1 MDTTK
6 NTWEHLRSNIDFI
19 EEKIG
24 YKFRDKNLLLQA
36 FTSKSF
42 GAENP
47 DFADND
53 ILEFYGDAELY
64 KFMSD
69 WLYDSFTVYP
79 DGKQNN
85 QLTSKKKVGT
95 LSEIRKNY
103 IKKESLA
110 RCLRMKQLDQFILLG
125 KSDLNNNSADS
136 DSILEDVFEAI
147 IGAVKADTEKQ
158 ANQIN
163 YFPQYN
169 ISNQYETIKK
179 VCHNLY
185 EMYDFEKDYVNEI
198 YEFCNDYGVE
208 PSFRKSGYSSPVT
221 CRLEIPDLNIYSEG
235 KGKSFEVAKM
245 EACKN
250 AMDDCN
256 IYDMRQEV
264 GEPEFDKAVSQ
275 LNMLYQK
282 GYITKPD
289 YKFKNETQEDG
300 RQLWTCYCYI
310 TTYEDKE
317 DYNHRGIGKEYSKSD
332 SKKAAAY
339 DMLYFIFNET
349 PEQEQDSTWTCPYCG
364 AENSSESNVCQTCF
378 DEGD

>member
-6 NTWEHLRSNIDFI
+6 NTWEHLRSNLGFI

-24 YKFRDKNLLLQA
+24 YKFKDKNLLIQA

-64 KFMSD
+64 NFMSD

-110 RCLRMKQLDQFILLG
+110 RCIRLKQLDQFILLG
-125 KSDLNNNSADS
+125 KSDLNNNATDS

-158 ANQIN
+158 TNQI
-163 YFPQYN
+163 YLPQYN

-185 EMYDFEKDYVNEI
+185 EMYDFEKDYLTEI
-198 YEFCNDYGVE
+198 YEFCNDYDVV
-208 PSFRKSGYSSPVT
+208 PSFERVCYSSLVT
-221 CRLEIPDLNIYSEG
+221 CKLKIPSLNIYSEG

-256 IYDMRQEV
+256 IYDMKYEV

-289 YKFKNETQEDG
+289 YKFKNETQGDG
-300 RQLWTCYCYI
+300 QQLWSCCCYI
-310 TTYEDKE
+310 STYEDKE
-317 DYNHRGIGKEYSKSD
+317 AYNDRGIGEEYSKQD

-339 DMLYFIFNET
+339 DMLCFIFNET
-349 PEQEQDSTWTCPYCG
+349 SEQDSTWTCLYCG
-364 AENSSESNVCQTCF
+364 AENSSESNVCQICS
-378 DEGD
+378 EYNGN

>member
-24 YKFRDKNLLLQA
+24 YKFRDKNLLIQA

-64 KFMSD
+64 KFKSD

-85 QLTSKKKVGT
+85 QLTSKKKVGE

-110 RCLRMKQLDQFILLG
+110 KCMRLKQLDQFILLG
-125 KSDLNNNSADS
+125 RSDLNNNAADS

-147 IGAVKADTEKQ
+147 IGAVKADTEMQ
-158 ANQIN
+158 TNQIN
-163 YFPQYN
+163 YYN

-179 VCHNLY
+179 VCHILY

-198 YEFCNDYGVE
+198 YEFCNNYGVE
-208 PSFRKSGYSSPVT
+208 PSFIRIGYSSPVT
-221 CRLEIPDLNIYSEG
+221 CRLEIRDLNIYSEG

-250 AMDDCN
+250 AMDECN
-256 IYDMRQEV
+256 IQ
-264 GEPEFDKAVSQ
+264 
-275 LNMLYQK
+275 
-282 GYITKPD
+282 I
-289 YKFKNETQEDG
+289 
-300 RQLWTCYCYI
+300 
-310 TTYEDKE
+310 
-317 DYNHRGIGKEYSKSD
+317 
-332 SKKAAAY
+332 
-339 DMLYFIFNET
+339 
-349 PEQEQDSTWTCPYCG
+349 
-364 AENSSESNVCQTCF
+364 
-378 DEGD
+378 

>member
-24 YKFRDKNLLLQA
+24 YKFKDKNLLIQA

-85 QLTSKKKVGT
+85 QLTSKKKVGA

-110 RCLRMKQLDQFILLG
+110 RCMRLKQLDQFILLG
-125 KSDLNNNSADS
+125 KSDLNNNAEDS

-256 IYDMRQEV
+256 IYDMKQEV

-289 YKFKNETQEDG
+289 YELKNETQEDG

-310 TTYEDKE
+310 ATYEDKE

-339 DMLYFIFNET
+339 DMLCFIFNET
-349 PEQEQDSTWTCPYCG
+349 PEQDSTWTCQYCG

>member
-6 NTWEHLRSNIDFI
+6 NTWEHLRSNLGFI

-24 YKFRDKNLLLQA
+24 YKFKDKNLLIQA

-85 QLTSKKKVGT
+85 QLTSKKKVGA

-110 RCLRMKQLDQFILLG
+110 KCLRMKQLDQFILLG
-125 KSDLNNNSADS
+125 RSDLNNNAADS

-158 ANQIN
+158 ANQ
-163 YFPQYN
+163 YK
-169 ISNQYETIKK
+169 TIKE

-256 IYDMRQEV
+256 IYDMKQEV

-289 YKFKNETQEDG
+289 YEFKNETQEDG

-310 TTYEDKE
+310 ATYEDKE
-317 DYNHRGIGKEYSKSD
+317 DYDNREIVEEYSKSD

-339 DMLYFIFNET
+339 DMLCFIFNET
-349 PEQEQDSTWTCPYCG
+349 PEQDSIWTCPYCG
-364 AENSSESNVCQTCF
+364 AENSFETDICQTCF
-378 DEGD
+378 DEEIDYELGIFEQN

>member
-24 YKFRDKNLLLQA
+24 YKFKDKNLLIQA

-69 WLYDSFTVYP
+69 WLYDSFTLYP

-85 QLTSKKKVGT
+85 QLTSKKKVGA

-110 RCLRMKQLDQFILLG
+110 KCLRMKQLDQFILLG
-125 KSDLNNNSADS
+125 RSDLNNNAADS

-158 ANQIN
+158 ANQ
-163 YFPQYN
+163 YK
-169 ISNQYETIKK
+169 TIKE

-198 YEFCNDYGVE
+198 YEFCNDYGIE

-300 RQLWTCYCYI
+300 RQLWACYCYI

-317 DYNHRGIGKEYSKSD
+317 DYDNRGIGEEYYKAD

-339 DMLYFIFNET
+339 DMLCFIFNET
-349 PEQEQDSTWTCPYCG
+349 PEQEQDSTWTCQYCG

-378 DEGD
+378 GEGD

>member
-6 NTWEHLRSNIDFI
+6 NTWEHLRSNLNFI

-24 YKFRDKNLLLQA
+24 YKFRDKNLLIQA

-64 KFMSD
+64 KFMPD

-85 QLTSKKKVGT
+85 QLTSKKKVGE

-110 RCLRMKQLDQFILLG
+110 KCLRMKQLDQFILLG
-125 KSDLNNNSADS
+125 RSDLNNNAADS

-147 IGAVKADTEKQ
+147 IGAVKADTEMQ
-158 ANQIN
+158 TNQIN
-163 YFPQYN
+163 YYN

-185 EMYDFEKDYVNEI
+185 EMYDFEKDYLNEI

-208 PSFRKSGYSSPVT
+208 PSFIRIGYSSTIT
-221 CRLEIPDLNIYSEG
+221 CKLKIPDLNIYSEG

-256 IYDMRQEV
+256 IYDMKQEV

-289 YKFKNETQEDG
+289 YEFKNETQEDG
-300 RQLWTCYCYI
+300 RQLWSCYCYI
-310 TTYEDKE
+310 ATYEDKE
-317 DYNHRGIGKEYSKSD
+317 DYNHSGIGEEYSKSD

-339 DMLYFIFNET
+339 DMLCFIFNET
-349 PEQEQDSTWTCPYCG
+349 PEQNSTWTCPYCS
-364 AENSSESNVCQTCF
+364 AENSFESNICQTCF
-378 DEGD
+378 DEGN